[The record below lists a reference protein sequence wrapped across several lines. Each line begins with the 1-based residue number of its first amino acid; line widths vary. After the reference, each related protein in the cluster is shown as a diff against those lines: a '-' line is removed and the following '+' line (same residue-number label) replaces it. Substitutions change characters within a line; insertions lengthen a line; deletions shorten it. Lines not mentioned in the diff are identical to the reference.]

1 MNKWMGD
8 GLCVFGTCVYVRRGR
23 VLEFIIPFDLGLR
36 RCVAPSETSELIKR
50 AVSHYLLAKQSS
62 DGVPG
67 VIRAVECIT
76 ADFKCNF

>member
-36 RCVAPSETSELIKR
+36 RRVAPSETSELIKR
-50 AVSHYLLAKQSS
+50 AESLFARKTKQRRRS
-62 DGVPG
+62 GRNPG
-67 VIRAVECIT
+67 RRT
-76 ADFKCNF
+76 HHS